1 MAVSFSLS
9 PEQEQLKKVARQFA
23 EAHLRDLAE
32 AVRAERDPARRA
44 ELARPAFRAAV
55 EAGFLKG
62 LIPVPFGGAA
72 GSGIDAAILIEE
84 WASHSPDFV
93 ISMAGP
99 LIALV
104 PVYQVGTP
112 EQVRRFVAP
121 FLADTGTPVAAM
133 AYSEP
138 GGSANFDAPAPAEGT
153 RTTAEPDGDHYV
165 LNGRKAWASHLPGW
179 DGDGPDIMTVVCRA
193 PGGVSLIVA
202 EREHLAGHIDVEH
215 LYDLPGL
222 RGCLTARIRLRDV
235 RVPRTNLLGAEG
247 QGVELTR
254 NAFVGSGASIGTFSV
269 AAMRQAFDVAYRF
282 ATTEHRGGAVP
293 IIEHQA
299 VSDVLADAKARIEAA
314 RLVAW
319 RGLDAA
325 LSGDPHGLEWALHA
339 KIFGSETA
347 VAVINDLIRVVGVS
361 AYDTDFPLMRYLDEA
376 LAYPVIEGSNIG
388 VRRRQIQSLFT
399 AAGYDPL
406 AASGM
411 A

>member
-32 AVRAERDPARRA
+32 AVRAEPDPARRA
-44 ELARPAFRAAV
+44 ELARPAFRTAV

-72 GSGIDAAILIEE
+72 GSGVDAAILIEE

-112 EQVRRFVAP
+112 EQIRRFVAP

-138 GGSANFDAPAPAEGT
+138 GGSANFDAPTPAEGT
-153 RTTAEPDGDHYV
+153 RTTAEQDGDHYV

-235 RVPRTNLLGAEG
+235 RVPRANLLGAEG

-388 VRRRQIQSLFT
+388 VRRRQVQTLFT

>member
-72 GSGIDAAILIEE
+72 GSGVDAAILIEE

-112 EQVRRFVAP
+112 EQIRRFVAP

-388 VRRRQIQSLFT
+388 VRRRQLQSLFT